1 MVQVLRMSD
10 ALEELRSEVLEGLQ
24 QVDVEAL
31 LLICS
36 ELTINIPDAK
46 KTKKRAVAN
55 AIIRYLT
62 SEDLEDLDDEGL
74 SVLKKVDEVLR
85 RGGQLNANRT
95 TDNTE
100 QSGSQEEVKTEE
112 DDSPEKKTTITKVEF
127 TKLREFKIIGTVAGS
142 GDNALDYMSLCH
154 QMAEGREVGKFK
166 QREIRNGV
174 VRAIKAGSGL
184 RKYFERNVKISDRQ
198 FTKML
203 RNYYEIKDSSTML
216 SEMDKCF
223 QEPKEKEK
231 DFLLRLMGMRDDI
244 VALSKEEEFPKG
256 LREVHMRM
264 LHIISVGL
272 RKDTVRI
279 ELQGILKDE
288 LMSDED
294 LLDEL
299 RKVVARD
306 TEHRSKVRA
315 GGQAD
320 VNLLGVPADVQSRQP
335 PTPTAQTEI
344 ERKMLAE
351 LSKVSAQVSE
361 LAVVKEEIKEL
372 KDWARCREGE
382 RQRDLSN
389 NSKKGN
395 WKFVKCE
402 NCAKTNQ
409 FCKHCT
415 ICKKEGHK
423 RHECPDAPEKNL

>member
-1 MVQVLRMSD
+1 
-10 ALEELRSEVLEGLQ
+10 LQ
-24 QVDVEAL
+24 QVEIEAL
-31 LLICS
+31 LSIC
-36 ELTINIPDAK
+36 EENTIAISDAK
-46 KTKKRAVAN
+46 KTKKTAVAN
-55 AIIRYLT
+55 AVIRYLT
-62 SEDLEDLDDEGL
+62 SEQLEDMDDEGM
-74 SVLKKVDEVLR
+74 SVLKKVDEILRRDR
-85 RGGQLNANRT
+85 RGGDRRT
-95 TDNTE
+95 TTAMDM
-100 QSGSQEEVKTEE
+100 SSSSRHSEVKTE
-112 DDSPEKKTTITKVEF
+112 DSPEKKTTITKVEF
-127 TKLREFKIIGTVAGS
+127 SKLREFKIIGGMVGGTGE
-142 GDNALDYMSLCH
+142 NALDYMSLCH
-154 QMAEGREVGKFK
+154 QMAEGRELGFT
-166 QREIRNGV
+166 QREVRNGV
-174 VRAIKAGSGL
+174 VRAIKAGSAL
-184 RKYFERNVKISDRQ
+184 RKYFERNSKITDLK
-198 FTKML
+198 FIKML
-203 RNYYEIKDSSTML
+203 RQYYEMKDSSTLL

-231 DFLLRLMGMRDDI
+231 DFVLRLMAMRDDI
-244 VALSKEEEFPKG
+244 VALSLEEEYPKE

-279 ELQGILKDE
+279 ELQGVLKDE

-306 TEHRSKVRA
+306 TEHRSKVKS

-320 VNLLGVPADVQSRQP
+320 VHTLGAAEGVGSKPSTQS
-335 PTPTAQTEI
+335 QTEM
-344 ERKMLAE
+344 EKKVLAE

-382 RQRDLSN
+382 RQRELNN

-423 RHECPDAPEKNL
+423 RYECPDAPEKNL